1 MGLHALEDHERPGGG
16 TSHDH
21 RHATFAWDMQPL
33 DAVLAVRV
41 GQTVRRGALR
51 RAGVRQVPLTP
62 HPLSHAEE
70 EEEEEGEEVW
80 ECAPQGTASPVDD
93 LA

>member
-21 RHATFAWDMQPL
+21 RDATFAWDMQPL

-51 RAGVRQVPLTP
+51 RAVVCTAGTVDPTPLV
-62 HPLSHAEE
+62 AEE
-70 EEEEEGEEVW
+70 STSRKRRRR
-80 ECAPQGTASPVDD
+80 CACACPKAQHHQWMI
-93 LA
+93 